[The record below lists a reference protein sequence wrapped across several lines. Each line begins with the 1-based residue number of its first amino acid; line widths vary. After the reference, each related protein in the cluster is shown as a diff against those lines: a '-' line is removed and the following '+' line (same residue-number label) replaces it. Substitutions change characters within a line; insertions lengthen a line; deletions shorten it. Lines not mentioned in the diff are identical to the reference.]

1 MEWFYIAEIVE
12 KYYDKEGKKAKRGK
26 KMSILTFKGGVH
38 PYDGKE
44 LSKDMAVRKINPGK
58 EVVIPLSQ
66 HIGAPAVPV
75 VDIGERV
82 LKGQLI
88 AEAGGFISANIH
100 SSVSGT
106 VKKIEKRLVPNGNKE
121 LSIIIENDELYEE
134 MQYEASKEPWT
145 KDYIR
150 EAVKDCGVVGLGG
163 ACFPTHVKLTPKD
176 ETAIDYVIVNAAECE
191 PYITSDYRRLVE
203 QPGEVIEGLKI
214 ILQLFDNAKGVIA
227 VENKIGRAHV

>member
-106 VKKIEKRLVPNGNKE
+106 VKTV
-121 LSIIIENDELYEE
+121 SY
-134 MQYEASKEPWT
+134 
-145 KDYIR
+145 
-150 EAVKDCGVVGLGG
+150 
-163 ACFPTHVKLTPKD
+163 THL
-176 ETAIDYVIVNAAECE
+176 
-191 PYITSDYRRLVE
+191 
-203 QPGEVIEGLKI
+203 
-214 ILQLFDNAKGVIA
+214 
-227 VENKIGRAHV
+227 RAHET